1 LDVRAIPLEAPRG
14 WVELHWTIDPNAEFM
29 ELLMRLRNSFRIVA
43 PNSLK
48 KQYKK
53 RLLELLKAID

>member
-1 LDVRAIPLEAPRG
+1 LEAPRG

-48 KQYKK
+48 RQYKK